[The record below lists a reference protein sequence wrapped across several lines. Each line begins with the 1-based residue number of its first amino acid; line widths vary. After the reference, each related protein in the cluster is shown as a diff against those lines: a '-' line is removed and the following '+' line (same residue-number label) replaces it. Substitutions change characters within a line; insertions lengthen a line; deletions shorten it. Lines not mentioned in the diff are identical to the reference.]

1 MNCKKNLSFFNG
13 YTSVCPKY
21 SSIYKN
27 LGLKNPPICITLFV
41 QPHIM
46 LKKEEEK
53 PKQFLNNYSDV
64 LQMPFKLAENI
75 NFVSTQDRKAH
86 LYSTCNY
93 STHNIIAVITKYGT

>member
-1 MNCKKNLSFFNG
+1 MHNSICA
-13 YTSVCPKY
+13 TSHYAEIRRK
-21 SSIYKN
+21 
-27 LGLKNPPICITLFV
+27 
-41 QPHIM
+41 
-46 LKKEEEK
+46 K
-53 PKQFLNNYSDV
+53 PKQFPNNYSDV